1 MCRAIEIDTVEMH
14 ANRVTQ
20 VENMDLRD
28 DSCIWSQ
35 EGCKGAEEESG
46 RGMGRKNM
54 NRKWQHPQ
62 VRETCGRES
71 SSPYLHF
78 LKHPM
83 SHLKLFR

>member
-46 RGMGRKNM
+46 RGMGRK
-54 NRKWQHPQ
+54 Q
-62 VRETCGRES
+62 
-71 SSPYLHF
+71 
-78 LKHPM
+78 
-83 SHLKLFR
+83 